1 MKILIIDD
9 DPVLAESLKLTLE
22 EAITG
27 VTVEIH
33 GKFSTA
39 DDEIKKLSPDVII
52 LDVYEGTNEIKG
64 NEISKRLWDG
74 HFCPLVIYTARAE
87 RHQIELS
94 DHPFVRFLKKASG
107 SDTEVVRHIQDFNP
121 HIETLLGIHSEIS
134 KATRESLRDVCAII
148 WKDADN
154 VADRRELV
162 GRITRRRMA
171 AHLDSATDG
180 KPLRAWEQFIF
191 PPAADSLLTGD
202 LLRQRSSQ
210 SSDVTTYR
218 MILSP
223 SCDLAREGNV
233 TDVLTA
239 RSEDIKDFFKAIG
252 CEPNTAAN
260 KLKSK
265 LLDKLKP
272 DQVGGRMALPALPG
286 IFPAM
291 TINLK
296 NLELI
301 PLNQISLKEDAAK
314 THFRVAS
321 VDSPFREK
329 MAWAYIQVAGRPGVP
344 DLDVPRF
351 AEELSSSA

>member
-9 DPVLAESLKLTLE
+9 DPVIAESLKLTLQ

-27 VTVEIH
+27 VIVEIH

-39 DDEIKKLSPDVII
+39 YEEIKKLVPDVII
-52 LDVYEGTNEIKG
+52 LDVYEGTNDIKG
-64 NEISKRLWDG
+64 NEISKKMWDG

-87 RHQIELS
+87 RNQIDIA

-107 SDTEVVRHIQDFNP
+107 SDTEVVKHIQEFNP
-121 HIETLLGIHSEIS
+121 HIQTLLDIHAEIS
-134 KATRESLRDVCAII
+134 KATRESLRDVCTII
-148 WKDADN
+148 WKEPAND
-154 VADRRELV
+154 ADRRELV

-171 AHLDSATDG
+171 AHLDSAIDG

-202 LLRQRSSQ
+202 LLKESSSQ
-210 SSDVTTYR
+210 SSEVTTYR
-218 MILSP
+218 MILTP
-223 SCDLAREGNV
+223 SCDLARGGKV
-233 TDVLTA
+233 THVLTA
-239 RSEDIKDFFKAIG
+239 RSEDIKTFFKAAN
-252 CEPNTAAN
+252 CESFTA
-260 KLKSK
+260 
-265 LLDKLKP
+265 DKLKKSLPEKLRP
-272 DQVGGRMALPALPG
+272 DQVGGRIALPALPS

-296 NLELI
+296 SLELI
-301 PLNQISLKEDAAK
+301 PLDQISLSKDAAK

-344 DLDVPRF
+344 DLDVVKF
-351 AEELSSSA
+351 AEELSAYA